1 MNKPESRVGIV
12 MLASHS
18 KELMHMFCN
27 KGIKL
32 NRGQIE
38 AKGEIEELF

>member
-1 MNKPESRVGIV
+1 
-12 MLASHS
+12 
-18 KELMHMFCN
+18 MHMFCN

-38 AKGEIEELF
+38 AEGEIEELF